1 MSGTVCLLVSLGVV
15 ALGARA
21 LYVGLKNDNM
31 AAKAGGS
38 FIAVIGILTGSPDFL
53 DLSLIYVWI
62 NFIGTIAIL
71 KFVEF
76 GSVDSTE
83 EQVRA

>member
-15 ALGARA
+15 ALGALA

-38 FIAVIGILTGSPDFL
+38 FIAVIGILGAIACATTG
-53 DLSLIYVWI
+53 
-62 NFIGTIAIL
+62 
-71 KFVEF
+71 
-76 GSVDSTE
+76 
-83 EQVRA
+83 